1 MLGAYGEPE
10 AIQNR
15 ICQSPQSGVGGV
27 PLMYAEEAA
36 EMGPICHVI
45 PNYI

>member
-15 ICQSPQSGVGGV
+15 TWQSPQTAVGGT
-27 PLMYAEEAA
+27 PLTYAEEAA
-36 EMGPICHVI
+36 DMGPICDSI